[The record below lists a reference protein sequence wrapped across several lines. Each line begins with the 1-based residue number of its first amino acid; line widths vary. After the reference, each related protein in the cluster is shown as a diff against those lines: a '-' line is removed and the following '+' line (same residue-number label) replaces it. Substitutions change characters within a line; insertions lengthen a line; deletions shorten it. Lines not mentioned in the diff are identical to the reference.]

1 MSARSTIVSIGKL
14 LGSLRCGRLLGD
26 RSSIWQVIAMLTAI
40 GGIAVRSGADEPPAN
55 PPAASAAEV
64 EGSSDTEE
72 NPYIRITKSPE
83 GRPAA
88 LETSIVRFHGRPG
101 TTHEGRIVDLFG
113 VIHIGQLDYYQE
125 IDRRLADYD
134 VVLYELVAPDGTRIR
149 PEDLRQRRSLL
160 ASVQTGMKD
169 MLNLEYQLEHINY
182 LSENFRHADMSPEEF
197 IKDMNER
204 GDGIW
209 KMAARMMGAG
219 LASQGGGG
227 DLGLLMAMVSK
238 DRAKM
243 LKQTMARQ
251 MLDVDVAIAGLDDAS
266 GENTLIKGRN
276 RKAFEVLAEELADGK
291 RTIAVFY
298 GAGHLDDMAERLEA
312 DFEMQRVSS
321 TWLPAWDLQKN

>member
-1 MSARSTIVSIGKL
+1 MSARSTIVSVGKR
-14 LGSLRCGRLLGD
+14 LGPFRGGRLLAD
-26 RSSIWQVIAMLTAI
+26 RSSIWRWVAMLAVF
-40 GGIAVRSGADEPPAN
+40 GGIAERSWADEPPSD
-55 PPAASAAEV
+55 PPTAAAVETAATT
-64 EGSSDTEE
+64 GPQE
-72 NPYIRITKSPE
+72 NPYIRISKSPE

-88 LETSIVRFHGRPG
+88 LETSIVRFRGRPG
-101 TTHEGRIVDLFG
+101 TAHEGRTVDLFG

-125 IDRRLADYD
+125 IDRRLAAYD

-169 MLNLEYQLEHINY
+169 MLNLEYQLEHIDY
-182 LSENFRHADMSPEEF
+182 FAENFRHADMSPDEF
-197 IKDMNER
+197 IEDMNAR

-219 LASQGGGG
+219 LASRGGGG

-276 RKAFEVLAEELADGK
+276 RKAFEVLAEELAADK
-291 RTIAVFY
+291 QTIAVFY

-312 DFEMQRVSS
+312 DFEMERVSS
-321 TWLPAWDLQKN
+321 SWLPAWDLQRN